1 MSAPLVVEASAAVV
15 SNAASSRVA
24 EVWSRL
30 ATVADPELDESVTE
44 LGFVTAVEVE
54 GGCVSVGF
62 RLPTYWCAA
71 NFAYLMADD
80 MRRAI
85 VSLPWVTNIT
95 ITLDEHMYAAEINR
109 GVAAGRS
116 FQQTFGGEANG
127 EVEDV
132 RRIFLVKAFQRRQ
145 EVLLSWLLGQGNEP
159 AKLVRLSVAQLSELA
174 GERTDDGKT
183 QRLVARYFERRF
195 VAGRCADAEAEQ
207 GETLAFVDAV
217 GEALVADELGAYLRA
232 LRRVGVNAEFNGAL
246 CRGLLAARYGEDCVS
261 APPVEIKPVHFVRT
275 RDAKPGGSFAP
286 AREAP
291 RAAD

>member
-1 MSAPLVVEASAAVV
+1 MSAPLSVQAPAAVV
-15 SNAASSRVA
+15 SRVASSRVA

-44 LGFVTAVEVE
+44 LGFVTTVEVE
-54 GGCVSVGF
+54 GGSVSVGF

-85 VSLPWVTNIT
+85 TSLPWVTNIT

-116 FQQTFGGEANG
+116 FQQTFGSEANG

-145 EVLLSWLLGQGNEP
+145 EVLLSWLLEQGNAP
-159 AKLVRLSVAQLSELA
+159 AKLVRLNVAQLLELA
-174 GERTDDGKT
+174 AESLDDGKT
-183 QRLVARYFERRF
+183 QRLVTRYFDRRF
-195 VAGRCADAEAEQ
+195 VAGRCAVAEAEQ
-207 GETLAFVDAV
+207 GAALAFVDAK
-217 GEALVADELGAYLRA
+217 GEALIADELGAYLRA

-246 CRGLLAARYGEDCVS
+246 CRGLLAARYGEGCAS
-261 APPVEIKPVHFVRT
+261 APAIEIKPVHFVRT
-275 RDAKPGGSFAP
+275 REAKPSGALAP

-291 RAAD
+291 RAAE

>member
-1 MSAPLVVEASAAVV
+1 MSTPLVVQASAAIGAEV
-15 SNAASSRVA
+15 ASGRVA

-44 LGFVTAVEVE
+44 LGFVTTVEVE
-54 GGCVSVGF
+54 GGCVSIGF

-85 VSLPWVTNIT
+85 AGLPWATNIT

-145 EVLLSWLLGQGNEP
+145 EALLSWLLGQGNEP
-159 AKLVRLSVAQLSELA
+159 AKLVCLSMAQLSELA
-174 GERTDDGKT
+174 GESTDDEKT
-183 QRLVARYFERRF
+183 WRLVARYVERRF
-195 VAGRCADAEAEQ
+195 VAGRGANAEAEQ
-207 GETLAFVDAV
+207 EEALAFVDAQ

-246 CRGLLAARYGEDCVS
+246 CRGLLAARYGEGCTS
-261 APPVEIKPVHFVRT
+261 APAVEIKPVHFVRT

-291 RAAD
+291 RAAE